1 MAKLILKSPY
11 LKPLNSSHIAKYVNY
26 IATRE
31 GVELAES
38 TDKYLP
44 ATSKQINLIETLLKD
59 YPELKE
65 SFEYEDYMKNPNR
78 ENATEL
84 ISHAVESNLI
94 ERSRYIKYISERPG
108 VEKISSHGLFSA
120 EGVHINISE
129 IGKQVVECHSN
140 VWTHIISLRRED
152 AERLGYNNVDAWR
165 TLLRCHAVE
174 IAREMRIDPEH
185 FCWYAAFHNEGH
197 HPHVHMVAFSTN
209 PNEAYL
215 SQKGIM
221 NIKKS
226 LANDIFRDDN
236 KNTYVQKD
244 IHRDDIKS
252 LSAEIIKSLVEN
264 INHGVYENQEI
275 ESQLLE
281 LANKLSKTSGR
292 MVYGYLKPDVKAIID
307 SIVDELQ
314 KDDRISQLYD
324 LWYEKK
330 FDTIKIY
337 TDNLPTKTPLSLNKE
352 FKSIKNMIIQ
362 EALDINADIH
372 ITDEGEMFNET
383 EIEPTDNDA
392 ESVDQPTYSRE
403 FLELF
408 VKAQKGNKWSQYGLA
423 KYLLDES
430 NDEYDP
436 LKAVEWLEKSANQG
450 YEVAQYK
457 LGKLHL
463 TGEEIPKDIDE
474 ALKWLISCAEDG
486 NPYAQYA
493 LGKLY
498 LKGEDIPKDLTKAVD
513 YLLTSADQGNKFAMY
528 TIGKLFCDGELVQKD
543 IYNGLMYLK
552 ESARKGFIPA
562 DFYLG
567 KLYYLGKD
575 VPKDIDE
582 AEHYLRKAA
591 TNDNPYA
598 AYLLGRIYANEPEYR
613 DLLEACKYFLQ
624 SANAGNSF
632 GYYQLGKLFYYGG
645 EGLDSDIPL
654 AIQNLETASAMGN
667 EYATQM
673 IYSIQKHKNIMLSS
687 SSLRIL
693 QSLARMMQRRIQDD
707 SIKKQQQGI
716 DRKEQQKIN
725 EKKQAHG
732 LRISM

>member
-1 MAKLILKSPY
+1 MAKIILKSPY
-11 LKPLNSSHIAKYVNY
+11 LKPLNDSHISKYVNY
-26 IATRE
+26 IATRD
-31 GVELAES
+31 GVVLAES
-38 TDKYLP
+38 TDKYLD
-44 ATSKQINLIETLLKD
+44 ATIKQQELIESLVKD
-59 YPELKE
+59 YPEIKE
-65 SFEYEDYMKNPNR
+65 SFEYEDYMRNPNR
-78 ENATEL
+78 ENATEV
-84 ISHAVESNLI
+84 ISHAIENNLI
-94 ERSRYIKYISERPG
+94 ERSRYVKYISERPG
-108 VEKISSHGLFSA
+108 VEKISSHGLFTN
-120 EGVHINISE
+120 EGVPINISQLGRE
-129 IGKQVVECHSN
+129 LAENRSN
-140 VWTHIISLRRED
+140 VWTPIISLKRED
-152 AERLGYNNVDAWR
+152 AERLGYNSVNAWR
-165 TLLRCHAVE
+165 TLLRLNANE
-174 IAREMRIDPEH
+174 IAREMHINPDNFR
-185 FCWYAAFHNEGH
+185 WYAAFHNEGH
-197 HPHVHMVAFSTN
+197 HPHVHMIAYSTRA
-209 PNEAYL
+209 NEAYL
-215 SQKGIM
+215 TLDGIM
-221 NIKKS
+221 NIKKLLS
-226 LANDIFRDDN
+226 SEIFKHDN
-236 KNTYVQKD
+236 QYTYEAKD
-244 IHRDDIKS
+244 RHRDDIKS
-252 LSAEIIKSLVEN
+252 LSVEIIRTIVDN
-264 INHGVYENQEI
+264 INNGVFDNPNIENQ
-275 ESQLLE
+275 LME
-281 LANKLSKTSGR
+281 LANKLATTKGR
-292 MVYGYLKPDVKAIID
+292 MVYGYLKPELKAIID
-307 SIVDELQ
+307 SIVDELE
-314 KDDRISQLYD
+314 KDERISKLYD

-330 FDTIKIY
+330 FDTIRIY
-337 TDNLPTKTPLSLNKE
+337 TDTLPQKESLSMNKE

-575 VPKDIDE
+575 VPKDIDV

-591 TNDNPYA
+591 INDNPYA

-613 DLLEACKYFLQ
+613 DLIAACKYFLQ

-632 GYYQLGKLFYYGG
+632 GYYQLGKLLYYGG

-673 IYSIQKHKNIMLSS
+673 LYSIQKHKNIMLSS

-693 QSLARMMQRRIQDD
+693 QSLARMIQRRIQDD

-716 DRKEQQKIN
+716 DKKEQQKIN
-725 EKKQAHG
+725 EKKHAHG